1 MSVLSEVKHNFD
13 CHKNDN
19 LNKNETIET
28 NGTTT
33 YWSMDSLSKQYAL
46 HKAVFNNDI
55 KLISQLLRNY
65 DINHKDI
72 HGLYQSFI
80 HFIKRNIYL
89 YFSFKSCKKYE
100 NV

>member
-13 CHKNDN
+13 SHKNSN
-19 LNKNETIET
+19 LNENQT
-28 NGTTT
+28 N
-33 YWSMDSLSKQYAL
+33 WSMDSLSKQYAL

-72 HGLYQSFI
+72 HGLYHSFI
-80 HFIKRNIYL
+80 YNIIFIYI
-89 YFSFKSCKKYE
+89 FSFKL
-100 NV
+100 NVF